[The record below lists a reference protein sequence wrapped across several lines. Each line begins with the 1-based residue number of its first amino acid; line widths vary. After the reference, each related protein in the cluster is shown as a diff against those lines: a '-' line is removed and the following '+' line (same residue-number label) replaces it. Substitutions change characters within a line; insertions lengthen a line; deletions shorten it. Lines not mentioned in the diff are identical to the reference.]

1 MVVTLEAAL
10 EHHRAGRLAEADAIY
25 RALLARNP
33 RNVDAVNLSGQV
45 ALSTGRFAEALA
57 AFVRARNLQPA
68 FADAHHNEG
77 NALRALGRT
86 SDALAAFGRAL
97 KLAPDNPLFVCNRG
111 LAELDAG
118 DAAKAVASLE
128 RAASLAPDIALIRHN
143 LAVAYKSA
151 NRPMAALAAFES
163 AGSIGDAAAV
173 RQDLFDHEGARAQY
187 ARAMVA
193 FPDRPDIE
201 SNRLFAANYDPAIG
215 ADALKSLYAGWGA
228 ARRFPAVPHP
238 NLRDP
243 DRRIRIGF
251 VSPDF
256 RAHSVQPF
264 LWPLLSNFPRED
276 VELFGYSAMRGEGDA
291 WTGRYR
297 QAFDVWRVVGT
308 LDDEALAA
316 EIRKD
321 GIDVLVDLAGHTVG
335 NRLGAFA
342 RKPAPVQATWLGYGG
357 TTGLAAIDWYVGD
370 HRLVPPGGEAA
381 FVERV
386 WRLPKT
392 AFVYGASEEMPLS
405 GSTPARAAGFPT
417 FGCFSRAVRLNADTF
432 RVWGRILSQLPRAR
446 LLLNAS
452 VFNERETQALFA
464 RKFAEFGGDAGRLE
478 LVFTSPQSATWAAY
492 GRIDV
497 ALDPFPH
504 NAGATTFEALWMGV
518 PVVSKRDRVPLG
530 RFGDSI
536 LGACGMPDWVVDSED
551 EYVAR
556 AVAAVADIDAL
567 SELHDNLRT
576 RMRASPL
583 CDGTAFALDFA
594 AAIRGMWHDYCMKS
608 GGISRD
614 EKVPDIDKV

>member
-1 MVVTLEAAL
+1 MAVTLEAAL
-10 EHHRAGRLAEADAIY
+10 EHHRAGRLAQADAIY
-25 RALLARNP
+25 RELLARNP

-45 ALSTGRFAEALA
+45 ALSTGRYAEALA
-57 AFVRARNLQPA
+57 SFVRARNLQPA
-68 FADAHHNEG
+68 FADAHQNEG
-77 NALRALGRT
+77 NALRALGRA
-86 SDALAAFGRAL
+86 SEALAAFDRAL

-111 LAELDAG
+111 LAELDVG
-118 DAAKAVASLE
+118 DFAKAVASLE
-128 RAASLAPDIALIRHN
+128 RAASLAPDVALIRHN

-151 NRPMAALAAFES
+151 NRPMAALAAFEA

-173 RQDLFDHEGARAQY
+173 RPDLFDHEGARAQF
-187 ARAMVA
+187 ARALA
-193 FPDRPDIE
+193 TFPGRPDIE
-201 SNRLFAANYDPAIG
+201 SNRLFAANYDPEISES
-215 ADALKSLYAGWGA
+215 ALRSLYVGWGA
-228 ARRFPAVPHP
+228 GRRIAALPHP
-238 NLRDP
+238 NMRDP
-243 DRRIRIGF
+243 ARPIRIGF

-264 LWPLLSNFPRED
+264 LWPLISNFPREN
-276 VELFGYSAMRGEGDA
+276 VELYGYAAMRGDGDA

-297 QAFDVWRVVGT
+297 QAFDMWRVVGM
-308 LDDEALAA
+308 LDDEALAT

-321 GIDVLVDLAGHTVG
+321 GIDVLVDLAGHTLG
-335 NRLGAFA
+335 NRLGVFA

-357 TTGLAAIDWYVGD
+357 TTGLAAIDWYIGD
-370 HRLVPPGGEAA
+370 HRLVPPGGESA

-392 AFVYGASEEMPLS
+392 AFVYGAPDEMPVPA
-405 GSTPARAAGFPT
+405 GTPANAVGYPT

-446 LLLNAS
+446 LLLNAA
-452 VFNERETQALFA
+452 VFNEPETQALFA
-464 RKFAEFGGDAGRLE
+464 RKFADCGGDAGRLE
-478 LVFTSPQSATWAAY
+478 LVYTSPQSATWAAY

-536 LGACGMPDWVVDSED
+536 LGACGMQDWVVDSED
-551 EYVAR
+551 DYVAR

-567 SELHDNLRT
+567 AKLHDNLRA
-576 RMRASPL
+576 RMEKSPL
-583 CDGTAFALDFA
+583 CDGAGFARDFA
-594 AAIRGMWHDYCMKS
+594 AALRGMWHDYCMNYC
-608 GGISRD
+608 GITVG
-614 EKVPDIDKV
+614 EKGP

>member
-1 MVVTLEAAL
+1 MPVTLEAAL

-25 RALLARNP
+25 RKLLARDP

-45 ALSTGRFAEALA
+45 ALSTGRYDEALA
-57 AFVRARNLQPA
+57 AFARARDLQPA

-77 NALRALGRT
+77 NALRALGRP
-86 SDALAAFGRAL
+86 SEALAAFGRAL
-97 KLAPDNPLFVCNRG
+97 RLAPDNPLFLCNRG
-111 LAELDAG
+111 LAELDSGDVAG
-118 DAAKAVASLE
+118 AVSSLE

-151 NRPMAALAAFES
+151 NRPMAALAMFES

-173 RQDLFDHEGARAQY
+173 RQDLFDHDGAWAQY
-187 ARAMVA
+187 ARAMAA
-193 FPDRPDIE
+193 FPGRPDIE

-215 ADALKSLYAGWGA
+215 ASALKSLYAGWGA
-228 ARRFPAVPHP
+228 ARRVPAMPHP
-238 NLRDP
+238 NVRAP
-243 DRRIRIGF
+243 DRPIRIGF
-251 VSPDF
+251 VSADF
-256 RAHSVQPF
+256 RTHSVQPF

-276 VELFGYSAMRGEGDA
+276 AEFYGYASMRGDGDA

-297 QAFDVWRVVGT
+297 QTFDVWRVVGT
-308 LDDEALAA
+308 FDDDALASR
-316 EIRKD
+316 IRED
-321 GIDVLVDLAGHTVG
+321 GIDVLVDLAGHTLG
-335 NRLGAFA
+335 NRLGTFA

-357 TTGLAAIDWYVGD
+357 TTGLEAVDWYIGD
-370 HRLVPPGGEAA
+370 DRLVPPGGESA

-392 AFVYGASEEMPLS
+392 AFVYGAADGMPEPGVS
-405 GSTPARAAGFPT
+405 PARTLGYPT
-417 FGCFSRAVRLNADTF
+417 FGCFSRSVRLNAETF

-452 VFNERETQALFA
+452 VFDEDETRALFK
-464 RKFAEFGGDAGRLE
+464 RKFAECGGDADRLE
-478 LVFTSPQSATWAAY
+478 LVFTSPQTATWAAY

-518 PVVSKRDRVPLG
+518 PVVSKRDRIPLG

-536 LGACGMPDWVVDSED
+536 LGACGLADWVVDSED

-556 AVAAVADIDAL
+556 AVEAVADIDAL
-567 SELHDNLRT
+567 SRLHENLRA
-576 RMRASPL
+576 RMRGSPL
-583 CDGTAFALDFA
+583 CDGAAFARDFA
-594 AAIRGMWHDYCMKS
+594 AAMRGMWRDYCMNP
-608 GGISRD
+608 GGISSGER
-614 EKVPDIDKV
+614 